1 MSDVIKAFDLCK
13 CKENIRL
20 STDHCLTYVQ
30 KDCVSGNEIVFTVNI
45 PFEFLRSCHELKE
58 KGRLAEFSYVQILNT
73 FISRYGIKI
82 KEDCERIEGLL
93 RRKCSEVRSKSR
105 KVNGRR
111 NAVLMIA
118 SKNIAICQDE
128 LTEVHKIENNLKRA
142 TENVEILIEENA
154 KLQA

>member
-1 MSDVIKAFDLCK
+1 M
-13 CKENIRL
+13 N
-20 STDHCLTYVQ
+20 T
-30 KDCVSGNEIVFTVNI
+30 
-45 PFEFLRSCHELKE
+45 PFEFFRSCHKLKG
-58 KGRLAEFSYVQILNT
+58 KGRLAEFSYVQILNA
-73 FISRYGIKI
+73 FISRQGVKI